1 MRLRQTL
8 IIRLSVSGD
17 TFPTSARARVNNE
30 FHPKAEREDYGL
42 DLDLDYRWLPKKIE
56 ENKNNTKIKDIVP
69 TNRRNSPE
77 TF

>member
-42 DLDLDYRWLPKKIE
+42 DLDLDYSDYRKKSRK
-56 ENKNNTKIKDIVP
+56 KNNTMPK
-69 TNRRNSPE
+69 
-77 TF
+77 

>member
-30 FHPKAEREDYGL
+30 FHPKAEREEYGL
-42 DLDLDYRWLPKKIE
+42 DLDLDYRWLPK
-56 ENKNNTKIKDIVP
+56 NKTTPK
-69 TNRRNSPE
+69 
-77 TF
+77 